1 MTLERRPSAAT
12 PPAGISG
19 AADRPSGPAAAR
31 RHWLDAVFQQAAFAV
46 PMVVTV
52 FRATSAPVWRDDL
65 PIVRALGLVPVGT
78 EGRVSTVLIQL
89 FSLLPV
95 GGRWL
100 RASWVGALSLALC
113 SLLIY
118 VLSRRVLERA
128 TETPRLTPALSL
140 AAALIATLSQ
150 SFQLEGT
157 VAGGAPLATALVLS
171 GILLGFQ
178 TVKRRDA
185 RLSVALGGLTG
196 LTLSEAHAAALVLL
210 FALVVQ
216 GVVHSALPR
225 VRALLGFC
233 AGFAGFLGFALLPVL
248 LRSLTARTGLDF
260 GHGLD
265 ASSLA
270 LVDASGV
277 RTTALAGWLSDVG
290 VVSFGLALAGL
301 VVGLMGRAT
310 RASVAPL
317 FALVL
322 ADLAIPV
329 SRVAVLTPD
338 AFGSL
343 RLLAIVALAVCAALA
358 VQAGAVG
365 LRRARIPFAEP
376 ASVLLVV
383 FDFTLVFIGAEDSA
397 FAADRRGNSAA
408 EVWTSQALAS
418 VPPDGMLLL
427 RSEAIVWR
435 LLASRIVCGQRPD
448 LVVVPMPLLER
459 GNVRARLLATE
470 PALAPLIREVALSG
484 RPSEYALSTL
494 ADARPLS
501 VEFDPA
507 SDRAQ
512 LQHLVP
518 QPFFMRFA
526 PQPLGRSDRA
536 AGLQQSVGDFQVV
549 LAATRGDANRDEA
562 TRSVLLAATRG
573 QALVAAALNDRKN
586 LDELLSTA
594 RELDPS
600 DALAQELSV
609 QPKNKGRTEASFARR
624 AGELAARVR

>member
-1 MTLERRPSAAT
+1 MTLESRPSAV
-12 PPAGISG
+12 PSPAS
-19 AADRPSGPAAAR
+19 APARPSAR
-31 RHWLDAVFQQAAFAV
+31 AEPERHWLDAIFVQAAFAV
-46 PMVVTV
+46 PMIVTV
-52 FRATSAPVWRDDL
+52 FRASSAPVWRDDL
-65 PIVRALGLVPVGT
+65 PIVRALGLVPAGT
-78 EGRVSTVLIQL
+78 EGRVTTVLVEL
-89 FSLLPV
+89 FSLLPL

-118 VLSRRVLERA
+118 VLARRVLERA
-128 TETPRLTPALSL
+128 THTPRLTPALAL
-140 AAALIATLSQ
+140 AGALTATLAQ

-171 GILLGFQ
+171 GLMLGFEL
-178 TVKRRDA
+178 VKGRDA
-185 RLSVALGGLTG
+185 RLSVALGGLMG

-210 FALVVQ
+210 FALLVQ
-216 GVVHSALPR
+216 GAVHSILPR
-225 VRALLGFC
+225 VRALLGFA
-233 AGFAGFLGFALLPVL
+233 AGFAVFFGF
-248 LRSLTARTGLDF
+248 SLVPILIRPLSAHAGLDF
-260 GHGLD
+260 GHGLE

-290 VVSFGLALAGL
+290 VISFGLALAGL
-301 VVGLMGRAT
+301 VIGLMGKST
-310 RASVAPL
+310 RGSVAPL

-322 ADLAIPV
+322 FDLAIPV

-358 VQAGAVG
+358 VQTSAVS
-365 LRRARIPFAEP
+365 LKRARIPFAEP

-397 FAADRRGNSAA
+397 YAADRRGDSAA
-408 EVWTSQALAS
+408 EVWTDEALAS
-418 VPPDGMLLL
+418 VPPDGLLLL
-427 RSEAIVWR
+427 RSEAVAWR
-435 LLASRIVCGQRPD
+435 LLASRIVRGQRPD

-494 ADARPLS
+494 ADARPLF

-507 SDRAQ
+507 FDHAQ
-512 LQHLVP
+512 LEHLVP

-526 PQPLGRSDRA
+526 PQPLGRSDRM
-536 AGLQQSVGDFQVV
+536 AGLMQSAEDFRLV
-549 LAATRGDANRDEA
+549 LAATERDGSRDEA
-562 TRSVLLAATRG
+562 TRSVLLAETRG

-586 LDELLSTA
+586 LDEILATA
-594 RELDPS
+594 HMLDPS
-600 DALAQELSV
+600 DALAHELAA
-609 QPKNKGRTEASFARR
+609 QLKGKGRAELSFARLPSEPTGR
-624 AGELAARVR
+624 LR